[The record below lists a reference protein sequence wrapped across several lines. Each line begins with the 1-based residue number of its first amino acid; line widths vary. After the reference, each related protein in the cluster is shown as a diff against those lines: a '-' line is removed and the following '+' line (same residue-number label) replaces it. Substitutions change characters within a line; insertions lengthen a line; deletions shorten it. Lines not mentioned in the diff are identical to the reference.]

1 MWALGVMTEEEIL
14 IFWSTHTHTP
24 SEHSQTQANN
34 IHTHT
39 REFKDNHI
47 FYFVLIIII
56 NYQLVGEQINGISI
70 KIKMKPLKM
79 T

>member
-1 MWALGVMTEEEIL
+1 MTEEEIP
-14 IFWSTHTHTP
+14 IFWSTHTP

-34 IHTHT
+34 MHTHT
-39 REFKDNHI
+39 KVFKDNHI
-47 FYFVLIIII
+47 FCFVLIII
-56 NYQLVGEQINGISI
+56 NYQLAGDWINGMSI